1 MEKRNDTP
9 NGAQIEDISA
19 SSPSNRNG
27 AHLPDDFIMHPTNDV
42 CFAGLM
48 ENPAVRKGFCSAIL
62 RIKPEE
68 IEETTLLPT
77 HLRREY
83 ADDKLGILD
92 MRVCLK
98 SGPQINMEMQVKKFD
113 FWNERTLFYLSKMF
127 AEQLRKGES
136 YEKLKKCVQ
145 VSILDFIL
153 YPEDKRSYRTVHF
166 RDDEDGRIYN
176 DKMELQILELK
187 KLPEELRTGEHQTG
201 EDIVKWMRFFNGK
214 SRKEFEDMAQ
224 ADIYMGEAYEA
235 LKRLS
240 ADEKKRLEYEA
251 REKALRDYNCQINC
265 AEKRGR
271 EEGRTEGRREG
282 LRLAA
287 SVFGLHG
294 QGISDTEIA
303 RQCKLSEEEVREI
316 LNMQMR

>member
-1 MEKRNDTP
+1 MKNRIN
-9 NGAQIEDISA
+9 A
-19 SSPSNRNG
+19 SEEMWLEEASVRPPSSVTEVSG
-27 AHLPDDFIMHPTNDV
+27 QDDFIMHPTNDV

-48 ENPAVRKGFCSAIL
+48 ENPVVRKGFCAAVM
-62 RIKPEE
+62 RVKPEE
-68 IEETTLLPT
+68 IEETRLLPA

-98 SGPQINMEMQVKKFD
+98 SGQQINMEMQVKKFD

-127 AEQLRKGES
+127 AEQL
-136 YEKLKKCVQ
+136 KKCVQ

-153 YPEDKRSYRTVHF
+153 YPDDKRSYRTVHF

-271 EEGRTEGRREG
+271 REGRAEEIIEMGRE
-282 LRLAA
+282 
-287 SVFGLHG
+287 FGLDDEVILRRLKERIG
-294 QGISDTEIA
+294 FS
-303 RQCKLSEEEVREI
+303 LEEAAAY
-316 LNMQMR
+316 LNQYKKFKSV

>member
-1 MEKRNDTP
+1 MENRIN
-9 NGAQIEDISA
+9 A
-19 SSPSNRNG
+19 SEEMWLEEASVRPPSSVTEVSG
-27 AHLPDDFIMHPTNDV
+27 QDDFIMHPTNDV

-48 ENPAVRKGFCSAIL
+48 ENPVVRKGFCAAVM
-62 RIKPEE
+62 RVKPEE
-68 IEETTLLPT
+68 IEETRLLPT

-98 SGPQINMEMQVKKFD
+98 SGQQINMEMQVKKFD

-153 YPEDKRSYRTVHF
+153 YPDDKRSYRTVHF

-240 ADEKKRLEYEA
+240 ADDKKRLEYEA

-265 AEKRGR
+265 AERRGEKRGIKLAVEVIR
-271 EEGRTEGRREG
+271 LHEQGMSNEDIA
-282 LRLAA
+282 LRCD
-287 SVFGLHG
+287 VVV
-294 QGISDTEIA
+294 E
-303 RQCKLSEEEVREI
+303 KVREI
-316 LNMQMR
+316 LAM

>member
-9 NGAQIEDISA
+9 NGAQIEDTSA

-48 ENPAVRKGFCSAIL
+48 ENPAVRKGFCAAIL

-68 IEETTLLPT
+68 IEETELLPT
-77 HLRREY
+77 HLHREY
-83 ADDKLGILD
+83 GDDKLGILD
-92 MRVCLK
+92 VYVRLRN
-98 SGPQINMEMQVKKFD
+98 GIQINTEMQVKKFE

-136 YEKLKKCVQ
+136 YEKLKKCIQ

-153 YPEDKRSYRTVHF
+153 FPDDKRCCRTVHL
-166 RDDEDGRIYN
+166 RDDETGKLYN

-187 KLPEELRTGEHQTG
+187 KLPKEMQAG

-214 SRKEFEDMAQ
+214 SRKEFEEMAQ
-224 ADIYMGEAYEA
+224 TDEYMGEAYEA

-240 ADEKKRLEYEA
+240 ADERKRLEYEA

-265 AEKRGR
+265 AERRGEKRGIKLAVEVIR
-271 EEGRTEGRREG
+271 LHEQGMSNEDIA
-282 LRLAA
+282 LRCD
-287 SVFGLHG
+287 VVV
-294 QGISDTEIA
+294 E
-303 RQCKLSEEEVREI
+303 KVREI
-316 LNMQMR
+316 LAM